1 MHALVVRERN
11 PMRRKLLVL
20 FVAFASVFGVV
31 ACGGE
36 EGVEVQEGPKEE
48 AEEAKQELK
57 EATEQL
63 KEAKEEIKE
72 VAPAVKEEAQQKK
85 EEQK

>member
-1 MHALVVRERN
+1 MHAVFVRERK

-20 FVAFASVFGVV
+20 FVVFASVFGVV

-36 EGVEVQEGPKEE
+36 VEVQEKPKEE
-48 AEEAKQELK
+48 AEEAKEEAEKAKKEVQEAEEELK

-63 KEAKEEIKE
+63 KEVTEELKE
-72 VAPAVKEEAQQKK
+72 VPQK
-85 EEQK
+85 